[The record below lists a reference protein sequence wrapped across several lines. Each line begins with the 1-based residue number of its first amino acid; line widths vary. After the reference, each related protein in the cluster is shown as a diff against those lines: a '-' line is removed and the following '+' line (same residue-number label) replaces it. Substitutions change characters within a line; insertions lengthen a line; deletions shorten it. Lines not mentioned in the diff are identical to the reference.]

1 MSEKINPEGI
11 DHAGIAGGN
20 IKWWQRKRVLIPLLI
35 LLLAAVAVAYY
46 WYAYVRGYAS
56 TDDAFIDADNVT
68 IGSKILGRITELGV
82 DEGDTVMQDQ
92 VIVHLDDSDLR
103 AQEAQSQAN
112 LNYAGKNAALAQVNL
127 EKAQSDFNRADEQ
140 YKGNAITR
148 EQYDHARQAVQTAQA
163 QNNAA
168 QAQIASAQA
177 QLSVVETQLS
187 NTQIKAP
194 FRGIVAKRWL
204 LPGDVVQA
212 AQPILTIY
220 DIDDSWVTSYFEET
234 KIQSIQPGDAVE
246 VSVDAYPGHKFKGT
260 VTQIG
265 STAASQFSLI
275 PPNNASGNFTKVT
288 QRIPVKIGLTIHSQD
303 KINMPLRAGMSVEIK
318 INVREK

>member
-1 MSEKINPEGI
+1 MSERVILDGA
-11 DHAGIAGGN
+11 DHPGIAESS

-46 WYAYVRGYAS
+46 WYAYVRGFAS

-68 IGSKILGRITELGV
+68 ISSKILGRIAELGA
-82 DEGDTVMQDQ
+82 DEGDTVTQDQ
-92 VIVHLDDSDLR
+92 VLVRLDDSDLH
-103 AQEAQSQAN
+103 AQETQAQAN
-112 LNYAGKNAALAQVNL
+112 LNFAVKNAALAQVNL
-127 EKAQSDFNRADEQ
+127 DKAQSDFNRADEQ

-148 EQYDHARQAVQTAQA
+148 EQYDHAQQAVQTAQA
-163 QNNAA
+163 QNNAT
-168 QAQIASAQA
+168 QAQIATAQA
-177 QLSVVETQLS
+177 QLGVVETQLL
-187 NTQIKAP
+187 NTEIKAP
-194 FRGIVAKRWL
+194 FRGVVAKRWL
-204 LPGDVVQA
+204 LAGDVVQA

-220 DIDDSWVTSYFEET
+220 SLEGSWVTAYFEET
-234 KIQSIQPGDAVE
+234 KIQSIKPGDAVE
-246 VSVDAYPGHKFKGT
+246 ISVDAYSGHKFEGK

-288 QRIPVKIGLTIHSQD
+288 QRIPVKIGLINQGQS
-303 KINMPLRAGMSVEIK
+303 NMPLRAGMSVEIK